1 MWPHV
6 PLHEE
11 PTVFYDERL
20 DFVTNPEEK
29 TKTRWNAI
37 IFSQKGRH
45 MGLILTALKRAT
57 IFSSRA
63 CDMRLA

>member
-29 TKTRWNAI
+29 SKNTVECHHI
-37 IFSQKGRH
+37 QPKG
-45 MGLILTALKRAT
+45 
-57 IFSSRA
+57 
-63 CDMRLA
+63 